1 LLSNRGCMIKR
12 LKVSNFLS
20 LKDIDVEFGPRNV
33 LIGPNMSGK
42 SNLID
47 CFRFLTEIIKQ
58 PSPQTALWTAV
69 SNRGGF
75 DEILW
80 KGASERR
87 VTFELTVEL
96 SPSGK
101 SARSTRYDYRVS
113 ISDINNISYLDIDE
127 ETLTSNSTGSAQTI
141 LEANSKETRID
152 LGDGK
157 IEKTNG
163 KLAQQSTLWR
173 TTSNSECG
181 RFRDFVLDW
190 RFYNLIPA
198 LMREGNAPE
207 PEARLDA
214 QGKNFSSWLLTL
226 QLYPDFERIKQ
237 VCRDVLPDMA
247 EMLFQPN
254 PSKNI
259 SVSTRERYFE
269 GNFPISRMSDGEL
282 AFAALMSLILAPKTL
297 TPPLLCVEEPENYL
311 HPKLLETVVEVLNQ
325 RALELGNQASQI
337 VATTHSPYLVDKLN
351 IEDLIVAEKEKGAT
365 KFTRPSSKRKLRE
378 LLSRREMGLGELWYS
393 GALSDT

>member
-1 LLSNRGCMIKR
+1 MIKR

-20 LKDIDVEFGPRNV
+20 LKDIDLEFGLRNV

-47 CFRFLTEIIKQ
+47 CFRFLAGIVQQ
-58 PSPQTALWTAV
+58 PGPQTALWTAV

-80 KGASERR
+80 KGAGERR
-87 VTFELTVEL
+87 VSFELTVEL
-96 SPSGK
+96 SASGK

-113 ISDINNISYLDIDE
+113 ISDINNISYLTIDE
-127 ETLTSNSTGSAQTI
+127 ETLTTDSTGSVQTI
-141 LEANSKETRID
+141 LEANNKETRID
-152 LGDGK
+152 LGDGR
-157 IEKTNG
+157 IIQSQG
-163 KLAQQSTLWR
+163 QLHQQSDLW
-173 TTSNSECG
+173 SAPASSECG
-181 RFRDFVLDW
+181 RFRDFVLAW

-237 VCRDVLPDMA
+237 VCRDVLLDMD
-247 EMLFQPN
+247 EMLFQTN

-282 AFAALMSLILAPKTL
+282 AFAALMSLILTPKAL
-297 TPPLLCVEEPENYL
+297 TPPLLCIEEPENYL

-325 RALELGNQASQI
+325 RALELGNRATQI
-337 VATTHSPYLVDKLN
+337 IATTHSPYLVDKLN
-351 IEDLIVAEKEKGAT
+351 IEDLVVAEKEKGAT
-365 KFTRPSSKRKLRE
+365 KFTRPATKRKLRE
-378 LLSRREMGLGELWYS
+378 LLSRKEMGLGELWFS

>member
-1 LLSNRGCMIKR
+1 MIKR

-20 LKDIDVEFGPRNV
+20 LKDIDLEFGPRNV

-47 CFRFLTEIIKQ
+47 CFKFLEELLTQ
-58 PSPQTALWTAV
+58 PAAQTSLWTAL
-69 SNRGGF
+69 SKRGGF

-96 SPSGK
+96 SANGK

-127 ETLTSNSTGSAQTI
+127 ETLTSNSTGSVQTI
-141 LEANSKETRID
+141 LEANRKETRID
-152 LGDGK
+152 LGDGR
-157 IEKTNG
+157 INQTQG
-163 KLAQQSTLWR
+163 KLNQQSALWSVPP
-173 TTSNSECG
+173 TSECG
-181 RFRDFVLDW
+181 RFRDFVLRW

-198 LMREGNAPE
+198 LMREGNVPE
-207 PEARLDA
+207 PEAKLDA
-214 QGKNFSSWLLTL
+214 QGTNLSSWLLTL

-237 VCRDVLPDMA
+237 VCRDVLPDLA

-282 AFAALMSLILAPKTL
+282 AFAALMSLILAPKKL
-297 TPPLLCVEEPENYL
+297 TPPLLCIEEPENYL

-325 RALELGNQASQI
+325 RALELGSGASQI
-337 VATTHSPYLVDKLN
+337 IATTHSPYLVDKLN
-351 IEDLIVAEKEKGAT
+351 LEDLVVAEKEKGAT
-365 KFTRPSSKRKLRE
+365 KFTRPSTKKKLRD
-378 LLSRREMGLGELWYS
+378 LLSRREMGLGELWFS

>member
-1 LLSNRGCMIKR
+1 MIKR

-20 LKDIDVEFGPRNV
+20 LKDIDLEFGPRNV

-47 CFRFLTEIIKQ
+47 CFRFLAEIVQ
-58 PSPQTALWTAV
+58 QSGPQTALWTAV

-75 DEILW
+75 DELLW
-80 KGASERR
+80 KGAGERR
-87 VTFELTVEL
+87 VSFELTVEL
-96 SPSGK
+96 SASGK

-127 ETLTSNSTGSAQTI
+127 ETLTSDSTGSVQTI

-152 LGDGK
+152 LGDGR
-157 IEKTNG
+157 INRG
-163 KLAQQSTLWR
+163 KLNQQSALWS
-173 TTSNSECG
+173 TPSSSECG
-181 RFRDFVLDW
+181 RFRDFVLGW

-207 PEARLDA
+207 PEVKLDPR
-214 QGKNFSSWLLTL
+214 GKNLSSWLLTL

-297 TPPLLCVEEPENYL
+297 TPPLLCIEEPENYL

-325 RALELGNQASQI
+325 RARELGNRAAQI
-337 VATTHSPYLVDKLN
+337 IATTHSPYLVDKLN
-351 IEDLIVAEKEKGAT
+351 LDDLVVAEKEKGAT
-365 KFTRPSSKRKLRE
+365 KFTRPSNKRKLRE
-378 LLSRREMGLGELWYS
+378 LLSRREMGLGELWFS